1 MTKPKTRILPL
12 TIGVDLSDPASV
24 EAAAES
30 LGTSAE
36 MVRDTLR
43 FAQILMEKAEDN
55 DLTSGQLLTAIMSVM
70 AVLVR
75 ECGDADEQSEM
86 CVHLFEGL
94 WSAVGLPADVL
105 ELPSPTKQVH

>member
-1 MTKPKTRILPL
+1 MTKPKTRLLPL

-43 FAQILMEKAEDN
+43 FAQILREKAEDN

-70 AVLVR
+70 AVLVKA
-75 ECGDADEQSEM
+75 CGMQTSSVR
-86 CVHLFEGL
+86 CVCISLK
-94 WSAVGLPADVL
+94 AYGLPL
-105 ELPSPTKQVH
+105 GCPLMC